1 MDSATQFVLG
11 ACVGTAVLG
20 RRLGPRKAAV
30 LGGILGSV
38 PDMDVFYPFDDPVDS
53 FVLHRSATHSLVMH
67 ALATPIFGE
76 AILRLFK
83 YFRENISENRLPVYA
98 AVFLC
103 FTTHAL
109 LDAFTIYGTQLFWPI
124 TDYPVGIGS
133 VFIID
138 PLYTLPLLVA
148 TIWALCLRQW
158 NGGIRK
164 TLSVGLVLSSGYLAW
179 TLGAQQWALNKAETV
194 LGRTLDAG
202 EALSMPTPFNT
213 LFWKV
218 IVLEGD
224 RYANIY
230 LPLFAGQDATR
241 VYVHARKPT
250 EDACL
255 DAIPDFNRL
264 AAFAKGFYRVEEID
278 NGDLAVADLR
288 MGLTPNYVFRFDVAR
303 HVDGGLVA
311 TAPPVRVASQRNASG
326 DLDWLLSGMQ
336 GVAVPRAAEADALGT
351 DFTALF
357 THMASSNC

>member
-11 ACVGTAVLG
+11 ACVGTSVLG
-20 RRLGPRKAAV
+20 RCLGPRKAAV
-30 LGGILGSV
+30 LGGVLGSM

-83 YFRENISENRLPVYA
+83 YFRDNASENRVPVYA
-98 AVFLC
+98 AAFLC

-164 TLSVGLVLSSGYLAW
+164 ALSVGLVLSSGYLAW
-179 TLGAQQWALNKAETV
+179 TLGAQQWALAKAETA
-194 LGRTLDAG
+194 LGRTLGAG
-202 EALSMPTPFNT
+202 EALSIPTPFNT

-218 IVLEGD
+218 IVLADD

-230 LPLFAGQDATR
+230 VPLFAGQDATR
-241 VYVHARKPT
+241 VYVHARTPA
-250 EDACL
+250 EGACL
-255 DAIPDFNRL
+255 DAIPDFRRL
-264 AAFAKGFYRVEEID
+264 ADFAKGFYRIEEIE
-278 NGDLAVADLR
+278 NGDVAIADLR

-303 HVDGGLVA
+303 HVDGGLVE
-311 TAPPVRVASQRNASG
+311 TAPPIRVASQRNASG
-326 DLDWLLSGMQ
+326 DLDWLLSGIR
-336 GVAVPRAAEADALGT
+336 GIAVPRTAEEDALGT
-351 DFTALF
+351 DFAALSARVGS
-357 THMASSNC
+357 TKC